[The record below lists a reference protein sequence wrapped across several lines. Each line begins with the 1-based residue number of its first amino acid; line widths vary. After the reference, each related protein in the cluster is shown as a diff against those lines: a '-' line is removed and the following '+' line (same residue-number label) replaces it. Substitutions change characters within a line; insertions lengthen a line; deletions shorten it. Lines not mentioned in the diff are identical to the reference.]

1 MEKSNSR
8 ILKIA
13 IVLIL
18 IAACVAGSYF
28 LSKWLFTSIP
38 IEGESMLP
46 TIEDGDVAIVYKQG
60 EYKRGD
66 VIIFNTH
73 KLDSQGNE
81 RYYIKRIVA
90 LPGDTV
96 QIKEIAST
104 GEYGIYVNGELLE
117 EDYLGEGIPSAR
129 PYEATGVMTV
139 SEGKFYFCGD
149 NRLNSEDSRA
159 GFLGD
164 LDAIVGRVVAKYSK
178 SAGIKDISLVKR
190 PA

>member
-1 MEKSNSR
+1 M
-8 ILKIA
+8 
-13 IVLIL
+13 
-18 IAACVAGSYF
+18 
-28 LSKWLFTSIP
+28 
-38 IEGESMLP
+38 
-46 TIEDGDVAIVYKQG
+46 
-60 EYKRGD
+60 
-66 VIIFNTH
+66 
-73 KLDSQGNE
+73 
-81 RYYIKRIVA
+81 
-90 LPGDTV
+90 

-139 SEGKFYFCGD
+139 PEGKFYFCGD